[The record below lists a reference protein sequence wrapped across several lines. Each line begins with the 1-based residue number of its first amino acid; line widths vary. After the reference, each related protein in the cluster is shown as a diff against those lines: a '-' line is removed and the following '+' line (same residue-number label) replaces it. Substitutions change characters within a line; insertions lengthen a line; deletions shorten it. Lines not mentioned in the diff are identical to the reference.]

1 MPNLEEV
8 AGDSFISTTPSET
21 GIAFGGKVLQ
31 VSHYLPAAGENR
43 GFNVNGDNVHA
54 AGEAWLRQVM
64 PIT

>member
-1 MPNLEEV
+1 LEEV

-43 GFNVNGDNVHA
+43 GLMLTAIMSMLLGKRGLD
-54 AGEAWLRQVM
+54 R
-64 PIT
+64 